1 MRYADLETEKT
12 MPAPKQHDPD
22 AFIDSAMRV
31 FWSRGYE
38 GTSINDLVQATGMNR
53 GSIYSSFEGKRDI
66 FLAAL
71 ASYDDRYRGRFLGG
85 LTSGRS
91 PKEAILAAFRAA
103 ADQVPSAEFPAG
115 CLVVNSAVE
124 LAPHDAEIS
133 AAVNAS
139 LGELRA
145 FFRDRLDAAMAAGEI
160 GALDSEAMTTTLY
173 ALFLGL
179 RVMCRAN
186 APADQKEQI
195 VQQASRFLD

>member
-1 MRYADLETEKT
+1 
-12 MPAPKQHDPD
+12 MPAPKQHDTD
-22 AFIDSAMRV
+22 AFIETAMRV

-53 GSIYSSFEGKRDI
+53 GSIYASFDGKRDI

-71 ASYDDRYRGRFLGG
+71 GRYDERYRARFLAG
-85 LTSGRS
+85 LTAGRT
-91 PKEAILAAFRAA
+91 PKEAIIAAFRAA
-103 ADQVPSAEFPAG
+103 AEQTVTPESPAG

-124 LAPHDAEIS
+124 LAPHDTDIA

-145 FFRDRLDAAMAAGEI
+145 FLCDRIEAAKALGEVAAELDT
-160 GALDSEAMTTTLY
+160 EATSTTLY

-179 RVMCRAN
+179 RVMSRSM
-186 APADQKEQI
+186 APASQKDLI
-195 VQQASRFLD
+195 VLEAMRILR